1 LALLLLLLLLVVH
14 GHMNPLI
21 APAKVLLQQGHVVK
35 FACYE
40 ELRWK
45 FEAAGRA

>member
-1 LALLLLLLLLVVH
+1 
-14 GHMNPLI
+14 MNPLM

-45 FEAAGRA
+45 FEAAGERNSSSSSSSP